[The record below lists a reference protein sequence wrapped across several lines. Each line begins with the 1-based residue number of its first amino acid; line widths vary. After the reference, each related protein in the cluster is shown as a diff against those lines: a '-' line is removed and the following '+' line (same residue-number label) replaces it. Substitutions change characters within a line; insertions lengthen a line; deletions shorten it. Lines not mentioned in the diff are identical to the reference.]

1 MQVLC
6 STGAFTRTS
15 DPLSH
20 EAIVRYGP
28 TLDADGL
35 EVIFYPR
42 WYQDIQRV
50 ARFLRSSALVFPV
63 LHAEKSIGDCFGSS
77 DTSEREMGVQRF
89 EQNCLFAQLLG
100 VRTVVLHLWEMPFS
114 DRQLE
119 LNLWLLPRCLDLAEQ
134 YGLALAIETIPC
146 TYADPLTNVKR
157 VVDHDPRAAVALD
170 TEFLA
175 WHHQLDAV
183 FSASWL
189 WRTKLVCHVHLKDYA
204 SHLSAKEVRQYLH
217 PGEGQIDFRR
227 FMQQLREAGFDG
239 ALSLEA
245 RAIDQRNEVEV
256 ARLQR
261 SLHYI
266 RNLLRD

>member
-1 MQVLC
+1 MR
-6 STGAFTRTS
+6 AFTCTS

-63 LHAEKSIGDCFGSS
+63 LHAEKSIGDCFGCS
-77 DTSEREMGVQRF
+77 DTGQMGVQRF

-100 VRTVVLHLWEMPFS
+100 VRTVVLHLWGMPFS

-119 LNLWLLPRCLDLAEQ
+119 LNLRLLPRCLDLAEQ
-134 YGLALAIETIPC
+134 YGLVLAIETIPC

-157 VVDHDPRAAVALD
+157 VVDHDPRAALA

-175 WHHQLDAV
+175 
-183 FSASWL
+183 
-189 WRTKLVCHVHLKDYA
+189 
-204 SHLSAKEVRQYLH
+204 
-217 PGEGQIDFRR
+217 
-227 FMQQLREAGFDG
+227 
-239 ALSLEA
+239 
-245 RAIDQRNEVEV
+245 
-256 ARLQR
+256 
-261 SLHYI
+261 
-266 RNLLRD
+266 